1 MKTRAIFLLLPIV
14 LFVNS
19 VLFGADVPYLTGR
32 VTDNAQLLS
41 PEVKRSL
48 SDSLQAHEQRTGN
61 QIAVLTIPTLDGES
75 IEDYAVLSL
84 IHI

>member
-1 MKTRAIFLLLPIV
+1 MKMRVILLLLPIV
-14 LFVNS
+14 LFVSS

-48 SDSLQAHEQRTGN
+48 SESLKEHE
-61 QIAVLTIPTLDGES
+61 
-75 IEDYAVLSL
+75 
-84 IHI
+84 